1 VTPSVTVIRRRKHGI
16 DYLEERF
23 RGRQY
28 RCTKCN
34 ALFPDS
40 AAIERHVARENPVAP
55 VHRALPRFDAS
66 IDVRV
71 AYLADLGQWLGERRR
86 RDRADRRA
94 GDREVGKRR
103 ITPRRSPPRPP

>member
-1 VTPSVTVIRRRKHGI
+1 MTPSITVIRRRRHGI

-34 ALFPDS
+34 AVFPD
-40 AAIERHVARENPVAP
+40 APAIERHVALEDPASSP
-55 VHRALPRFDAS
+55 HRRLPGLDSS

-71 AYLADLGQWLGERRR
+71 AYLADLKQLLGERRPR
-86 RDRADRRA
+86 KREDR
-94 GDREVGKRR
+94 
-103 ITPRRSPPRPP
+103 